1 MLLLLS
7 QILKTIAS
15 FGYRYVSI
23 TPLSSL
29 TAHSLLSL
37 DASVPLGRAG
47 LFGLRGRREIW
58 VFKSVHWKT

>member
-15 FGYRYVSI
+15 FGYRFVSI
-23 TPLSSL
+23 TPLLSL
-29 TAHSLLSL
+29 TTHSLLSL
-37 DASVPLGRAG
+37 DASVPLGRTG

-58 VFKSVHWKT
+58 IFKLVHWKS